1 MQETIV
7 SVRSVG
13 FNDVFFSGEEWK
25 VEQTI
30 AFMQNWVPI
39 SFGITAV
46 YLLAIYLGQR
56 VMLHRKAF
64 ELDGA
69 LTAWNFAFS
78 LFSLIATIKLV
89 PELIW
94 SLNNLGFVGSY
105 CFNAEYYTNPSTGF
119 WGWLFVM
126 SKAPELFDTAFLVL
140 RKKPVIFMHWYHH
153 AMTFLYAQIT
163 YSEKQAW
170 CRWSLALNLTV
181 HSIMYFYFAIRAMK
195 YSTPRWV
202 AKFVTTIQLVQFV
215 VSCYIFGHLFII
227 KTTNSVPDCACS
239 WNVLSIGGVM
249 YLSYLYLFAD
259 FFYKAYIQKRS
270 PTKAAAT
277 ANKSDKAA

>member
-1 MQETIV
+1 MSEQILV
-7 SVRSVG
+7 AQPVVLNAG
-13 FNDVFFSGEEWK
+13 FNDVFFSDDWK
-25 VEQTI
+25 VEKTI
-30 AFMQNWVPI
+30 AFMQAWVPI
-39 SFGITAV
+39 SFAITGV
-46 YLLAIYLGQR
+46 YLAAIYFGQKA
-56 VMLHRKAF
+56 MKNRKPF
-64 ELDGA
+64 ELDTA

-78 LFSLIATIKLV
+78 LFSAIATVKLL

-94 SLNNLGFVGSY
+94 SIQHLGFVGSY
-105 CFNAEYYTNPSTGF
+105 CFNENYYTDSSTGY

-126 SKAPELFDTAFLVL
+126 SKAPELFDSAFLVL

-153 AMTFLYAQIT
+153 AMTFVYAQIT

-170 CRWSLALNLTV
+170 CRWSLALNLAV
-181 HSIMYFYFAIRAMK
+181 HSVMYFYFAIRAMK
-195 YSTPRWV
+195 YETPRWV

-215 VSCYIFGHLFII
+215 ISCYIFGHLFII
-227 KTTNSVPDCACS
+227 KWNNSIPDCACS

-270 PTKAAAT
+270 PTKSM
-277 ANKSDKAA
+277 KSDKAA